1 MLEVIDKGMHQNI
14 HSKGP
19 QTLVL
24 DNIIGRQKS
33 ADGCQQ
39 KDSYRKYIYNHIY
52 IKYIKF

>member
-39 KDSYRKYIYNHIY
+39 KDSYRKYIYDHIY
-52 IKYIKF
+52 I